1 MFSWSKLCQN
11 NCHWIAHQ
19 NAKSVKVRFNYF
31 SCFSTSVYCMC
42 SSINLTR
49 PEAQRYCRITNW
61 TWRTVKFKH
70 ISGLQNLCI
79 ANIHSVICLCSYLT
93 YNIWCCWSLAVA
105 CGGLSARKQ
114 TTPYITP
121 WQWTTCTHPGCRNW
135 GRRSRRRSRCGV
147 PAPTCC
153 WRCERSWTPADK
165 YSRRAGTWAEAR
177 WRSPAMLS
185 ESGPPTL
192 VSIGSTWNRSR

>member
-1 MFSWSKLCQN
+1 MHCQHSFSHLLG
-11 NCHWIAHQ
+11 
-19 NAKSVKVRFNYF
+19 
-31 SCFSTSVYCMC
+31 
-42 SSINLTR
+42 SS
-49 PEAQRYCRITNW
+49 
-61 TWRTVKFKH
+61 
-70 ISGLQNLCI
+70 
-79 ANIHSVICLCSYLT
+79 LT

-105 CGGLSARKQ
+105 CGGLSAWKR
-114 TTPYITP
+114 TPWYITP
-121 WQWTTCTHPGCRNW
+121 WQWTTCTYPGCRNW

-165 YSRRAGTWAEAR
+165 CSRRAGTWAEAR

-192 VSIGSTWNRSR
+192 VSIGSTWNRSLSELHWSGCRRIFDTLTARNWSKTVYKWHIDTL